1 MSRERRTQEIPAL
14 GEKGDGPLL
23 FMVAGEPSG
32 DALGARLMA
41 ALKRA
46 GGGPVRFA
54 GVGGP
59 LMEAEGLA
67 SLFPMG
73 ELAVMGLVEILPHAP
88 RLLRRLG
95 QTAAE
100 IRRLEPD
107 AVVTIDS
114 PGFSFRLAQRLRGS
128 RILHVHYVA
137 PQLWAWRPERGKKI
151 AQRIDHL
158 MALLPFEPAF
168 FEVFGLACSFVGH
181 PVIEA
186 GADRGDGPGFRARHG
201 IGPEAVVVSLLP
213 GSRHTEVERTLPV
226 FGRAMARLTRRLAS
240 LVVVLPVADTVAR
253 RVERAVADWPFPVI
267 VVRDAGEKY
276 DAFAASEAALAKSG
290 TVTLEL
296 ALAKVPMVIAYR
308 VNPITG
314 LIARR
319 LIRVPHVSLVNLL
332 LERPL
337 VPELLQQACT
347 PERIAD
353 ALARLIEEPEERRAQ
368 IEGFG
373 EIPRKLGS
381 DGVAP
386 SARAAEVLLGLVR
399 RRA

>member
-32 DALGARLMA
+32 DALGARLMT
-41 ALKRA
+41 ALKQA

-100 IRRLEPD
+100 ICRLEPD

-186 GADRGDGPGFRARHG
+186 IFTILHCADQIDVISHVVHIGF
-201 IGPEAVVVSLLP
+201 
-213 GSRHTEVERTLPV
+213 
-226 FGRAMARLTRRLAS
+226 
-240 LVVVLPVADTVAR
+240 
-253 RVERAVADWPFPVI
+253 
-267 VVRDAGEKY
+267 KY
-276 DAFAASEAALAKSG
+276 ES
-290 TVTLEL
+290 
-296 ALAKVPMVIAYR
+296 YR
-308 VNPITG
+308 VPINLCEVFTANHWEKLSDPGEHTG
-314 LIARR
+314 
-319 LIRVPHVSLVNLL
+319 
-332 LERPL
+332 
-337 VPELLQQACT
+337 
-347 PERIAD
+347 
-353 ALARLIEEPEERRAQ
+353 
-368 IEGFG
+368 
-373 EIPRKLGS
+373 
-381 DGVAP
+381 
-386 SARAAEVLLGLVR
+386 
-399 RRA
+399 